1 VEVRVTRHD
10 TTKTA
15 FTLRASKELLDRVRA
30 KAAVEGRTL
39 SSIVE
44 EALRL
49 AVARA
54 SVRR

>member
-1 VEVRVTRHD
+1 M
-10 TTKTA
+10 TKTA

-54 SVRR
+54 PVRR